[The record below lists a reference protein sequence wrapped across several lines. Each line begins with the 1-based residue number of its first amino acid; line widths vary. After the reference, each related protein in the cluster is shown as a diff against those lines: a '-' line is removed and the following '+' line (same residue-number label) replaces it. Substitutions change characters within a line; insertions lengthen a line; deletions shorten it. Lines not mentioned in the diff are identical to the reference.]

1 MKKIMLIC
9 SAGMSSSL
17 LVQKMQEEIALQQL
31 DAEVIAVAEADVSKY
46 ISKVDVVLLAP
57 QVRFLAKGLK
67 RKFGSREIPVEIID
81 AIDYGTMNGKN
92 VLNQAYAMMEKR
104 D

>member
-17 LVQKMQEEIALQQL
+17 LVQKMQEEIALQKL
-31 DAEVIAVAEADVSKY
+31 DAEVLAVAEADVSKY
-46 ISKVDVVLLAP
+46 VSEVDVVLLAP

-67 RKFGSREIPVEIID
+67 RKFGSCEIPVEIID
-81 AIDYGTMNGKN
+81 AIDYGTMDGKN
-92 VLNQAYAMMEKR
+92 VLNRAYAMMEER